1 MRAPFYL
8 YWTATLMLGL
18 AACNKAES
26 PAEVQH
32 DVDKAVQSADRK
44 TDAADQR
51 ADVKITDAAVDA
63 ALAGAEGDHK
73 VALAK
78 CEALQGD
85 AQKACKS
92 QADADL
98 ETAKANANAIKSGP
112 G

>member
-1 MRAPFYL
+1 
-8 YWTATLMLGL
+8 MLGL

-32 DVDKAVQSADRK
+32 NVDQAVQSADRK
-44 TDAADQR
+44 TDAAEAR

-63 ALAGAEGDHK
+63 ALTAAEGDHK

-78 CEALQGD
+78 CEALAGD

-98 ETAKANANAIKSGP
+98 EMAKANAKALKAGP